1 MNLSLLANL
10 LSSLGAY
17 FLEKQEEIFAQL
29 ATHLWLTL
37 ASLFL
42 AVLIS
47 VPLGIWISRKEKLAS
62 LVLGFTNVLQTI
74 PSIAL
79 LGFMIPLMGIGIAPA
94 ITALFLYALLPIVR
108 NTYTG
113 ITEVDDSITEAA
125 KGMGMSS
132 WQILGRVELPLA
144 LPVIFAGIRTATVI
158 NVGVATLAAYI
169 GAGGLG
175 EFIFGG
181 IALNDSQMILAGAI
195 PAALLAV
202 LLDTFLGRIQLL
214 PIRTLSYLVTTVMI
228 IIPVGFGIQFFSEP
242 KDQKFTAAFDPEFFG
257 RLDGYPTLQETYG
270 MDVNAKS
277 MNTNLMYEA
286 VFDGRVDLI
295 SGYSTDGRIKTYDLA
310 VLADDKAAFPPYDAA
325 PIVHRGVYERFPE
338 VIPVLNLLAGRISDS
353 TMIQLNYQADH
364 MKREPDSI
372 ANAFLVDLK
381 LVDENGNAI
390 PEIAAQ
396 LGGGLSTSNEP
407 FIIGSKNFTEQFILI
422 AIFKQLIE
430 TYTLRTVDLKAGLGG
445 TKICFEALKAEEID
459 MYPAYTGTG
468 FGVMLGG
475 DKALKDSLGGTS
487 QDILKYV
494 DDQFNAQFNIDWLEP
509 LGFNNTYAIMMKKE
523 LAEEYKLKTL
533 SDFVRVRKK

>member
-1 MNLSLLANL
+1 MSPISALTPL
-10 LSSLGAY
+10 LSMGAY
-17 FLEKQEEIFAQL
+17 LLEKSDEILAQL
-29 ATHLWLTL
+29 ATHLGLTL

-47 VPLGIWISRKEKLAS
+47 VPLGIWISKQEKLAS
-62 LVLGFTNVLQTI
+62 FVLGITNVLQTI

-79 LGFMIPLMGIGIAPA
+79 LGFMIPLLGIGIAPA

-113 ITEVDDSITEAA
+113 IIEVDGSITEAA
-125 KGMGMSS
+125 KGMGMSTA
-132 WQILGRVELPLA
+132 QILGRVELPLA
-144 LPVIFAGIRTATVI
+144 LPVIFAGVRTATVI

-214 PIRTLSYLVTTVMI
+214 PIKTLTVLVSAVML
-228 IIPVGFGIQFFSEP
+228 IIPLGFAIQFVSSP
-242 KDQKFTAAFDPEFFG
+242 SDQQFTAAFDPEFMG

-270 MDVNAKS
+270 MEVNAKS

-286 VFDGRVDLI
+286 IFDGRVDMI
-295 SGYSTDGRIKTYDLA
+295 SGYSTDGRIKAYNLA
-310 VLADDKAAFPPYDAA
+310 VLEDDEAAFPPYDAA
-325 PIVHRGVYERFPE
+325 AIIHLGVYDRFPE

-364 MKREPDSI
+364 LKREPDSI
-372 ANAFLVDLK
+372 ANAFLINLS

-396 LGGGLSTSNEP
+396 LGGKISTSSEP

-422 AIFKQLIE
+422 EIFKQLIE
-430 TYTLRTVDLKAGLGG
+430 AYTLKTVDLKAGLGG
-445 TKICFEALKAEEID
+445 TKICFEALRTEEID

-487 QDILKYV
+487 EAILTYV
-494 DDQFNAQFNIDWLEP
+494 DEQFNAQFKIDWLEP
-509 LGFNNTYAIMMKKE
+509 LGFNNTYALMMKKE
-523 LAEEYKLKTL
+523 VAEQYGLKTI
-533 SDFVRVRKK
+533 SDLVRVGVK

>member
-1 MNLSLLANL
+1 MNLTLLANL
-10 LSSLGAY
+10 LSSLGEY
-17 FLEKQEEIFAQL
+17 FLEKQEEILAQL
-29 ATHLWLTL
+29 ATHLGLTL

-62 LVLGFTNVLQTI
+62 VVLGFTNVLQTI

-79 LGFMIPLMGIGIAPA
+79 LGFMIPLMGIGLAPA

-125 KGMGMSS
+125 KGMGMNS

-228 IIPVGFGIQFFSEP
+228 IIPVGFAIQFFSEP
-242 KDQKFTAAFDPEFFG
+242 QDQKFTAAFDPEFIG

-286 VFDGRVDLI
+286 VFNGRVDLI

-338 VIPVLNLLAGRISDS
+338 VIPVLNLLAGKISDS
-353 TMIQLNYQADH
+353 TMIQLNYEADH
-364 MKREPDSI
+364 LKREPDSI
-372 ANAFLVDLK
+372 ANAFLVDLN
-381 LVDENGNAI
+381 LVGEKGNAI

-396 LGGGLSTSNEP
+396 LGGEFSTSNEV

-494 DDQFNAQFNIDWLEP
+494 DEQFNQQFNIDWLEP

-523 LAEEYKLKTL
+523 LAEKYKLKTL
-533 SDFVRVRKK
+533 SDFVRVKKK

>member
-1 MNLSLLANL
+1 MNLTLLASL

-17 FLEKQEEIFAQL
+17 FLEKQEEILAQL
-29 ATHLWLTL
+29 ATHLGLTL

-62 LVLGFTNVLQTI
+62 VVLGFTNVLQTI

-79 LGFMIPLMGIGIAPA
+79 LGFMIPLMGIGLAPA

-125 KGMGMSS
+125 KGMGMNS

-228 IIPVGFGIQFFSEP
+228 IIPVGFAIQFFSEP
-242 KDQKFTAAFDPEFFG
+242 QDQKFTAAFDPEFIG

-270 MDVNAKS
+270 MDVNTKS

-286 VFDGRVDLI
+286 VFNGRVDLI

-338 VIPVLNLLAGRISDS
+338 VIPVLNLLAGKISDS
-353 TMIQLNYQADH
+353 TMIQLNYEADH
-364 MKREPDSI
+364 LKREPDSI
-372 ANAFLVDLK
+372 ANAFLVDLN
-381 LVDENGNAI
+381 LVGEKGNAI

-396 LGGGLSTSNEP
+396 LGGEFSTSNEV

-459 MYPAYTGTG
+459 MYTAYTGTG

-494 DDQFNAQFNIDWLEP
+494 DEQFNQQFNIDWLEP

-523 LAEEYKLKTL
+523 LAEKYKLKTL
-533 SDFVRVRKK
+533 SDFVRVKKK

>member
-1 MNLSLLANL
+1 MNLTLLANL

-17 FLEKQEEIFAQL
+17 FLEKQEEILAQL
-29 ATHLWLTL
+29 ATHLGLTL

-62 LVLGFTNVLQTI
+62 VVLGFTNVLQTI

-79 LGFMIPLMGIGIAPA
+79 LGFMIPLMGIGLAPA

-125 KGMGMSS
+125 KGMGMNS

-228 IIPVGFGIQFFSEP
+228 IIPVGFAIQFFSEP
-242 KDQKFTAAFDPEFFG
+242 QDQKFTAAFDPEFIG

-270 MDVNAKS
+270 MDVNTKS

-286 VFDGRVDLI
+286 VFNGRVDLI

-338 VIPVLNLLAGRISDS
+338 VIPVLNLLAGKISDS
-353 TMIQLNYQADH
+353 TMIQLNYEADH
-364 MKREPDSI
+364 LKREPDSI
-372 ANAFLVDLK
+372 ANAFLVDLN
-381 LVDENGNAI
+381 LVGEKGNAI

-396 LGGGLSTSNEP
+396 LGGEFSTSNEV

-468 FGVMLGG
+468 LGVMLGG

-494 DDQFNAQFNIDWLEP
+494 DEQFNQQFNIDWLEP

-523 LAEEYKLKTL
+523 LAEKYKLKTL
-533 SDFVRVRKK
+533 SDFVRVKKK

>member
-1 MNLSLLANL
+1 MNLTLLANL

-17 FLEKQEEIFAQL
+17 FLEKQEEILAQL
-29 ATHLWLTL
+29 ATHLGLTL

-62 LVLGFTNVLQTI
+62 VVLGFTNVLQTI

-79 LGFMIPLMGIGIAPA
+79 LGFMIPLMGIGLAPA

-125 KGMGMSS
+125 KGMGMNS

-228 IIPVGFGIQFFSEP
+228 IIPVGFAIQFFSEP
-242 KDQKFTAAFDPEFFG
+242 QDQKFTAAFDPEFIG

-286 VFDGRVDLI
+286 VFNGRVDLI

-338 VIPVLNLLAGRISDS
+338 VIPVLNLLAGKISDS
-353 TMIQLNYQADH
+353 TMIQLNYEADH
-364 MKREPDSI
+364 LKREPDSI
-372 ANAFLVDLK
+372 ANAFLVDLN
-381 LVDENGNAI
+381 LVGEKGNAI

-396 LGGGLSTSNEP
+396 LGGEFSTSNEV

-494 DDQFNAQFNIDWLEP
+494 DEQFNQQFNIDWLEP

-523 LAEEYKLKTL
+523 LAEKYKLKTL
-533 SDFVRVRKK
+533 SDFVRVKKK